1 MPKSSSAMVELFAQV
16 VPGPPVVQRKMFGY
30 PSGFVN
36 GNLFMGLY
44 GDGMILRL
52 PDAQREDLI
61 KKKGARQFEPMP
73 GRPMREYVLLPAS
86 MLRDRRALST
96 WIERALNFAAEMKP
110 KAKKPTKAAA
120 KPKARTKRR

>member
-1 MPKSSSAMVELFAQV
+1 MIDLFAQV
-16 VPGPPVVQRKMFGY
+16 VPGPPVVQRTMFGY

-36 GNLFMGLY
+36 GNLFMGLF

-52 PDAQREDLI
+52 PDAQREELI

-86 MLRDRRALST
+86 MLRDRRALAT
-96 WIERALNFAAEMKP
+96 WIERALSFAAELKP
-110 KAKKPTKAAA
+110 KAKKSA
-120 KPKARTKRR
+120 KTGTQPKAKTRSRKR